1 MAKKNE
7 AYIEFKAKTDG
18 FQKGIK
24 DMNSQLKTASNE
36 LRLNSTELKGAGES
50 AKLLSD
56 RQAILQK
63 ELQASAQK
71 VALTEQSLAECKAT
85 LGENSKEYQSLS
97 NAVLAAKNQQ
107 AAIQNELNATTQ
119 KLAALESENK
129 RAVSSFGQL
138 TDKIDK
144 QESELDSLKKAYT
157 EAALSKGK
165 DSDEAKALGKQ
176 IESLSG
182 ELLKNKKE
190 IDNAEN
196 SADKFDKT
204 LGYLKDKVKDTS
216 DGFTVA
222 KGAISTFIGN
232 GLTALVDKAKD
243 AASEIYHLAEE
254 TREFRQDLG
263 TLETAFSQAG
273 FSADVAKN
281 TWRELYGI
289 FGEDDK
295 AVEAAN
301 NIARMAK
308 NQNDLNNWV
317 RITTGI
323 WGTYQ
328 DALPVEGLAEAAGE
342 TAKTGQVTGG
352 LADALNWSSEAA
364 KMFAGYMSKDVT
376 TAEDAFNVAL
386 SKCTNEQE
394 RQKLVTDTLTQ
405 LYGKAADKYNETNK
419 SVTEANKA
427 TADYSLTQAK
437 MGEKIEPVTT
447 AVKNGFNGI
456 LEKIIELAGDGNF
469 DDFSSKV
476 TESFDKAQESLEW
489 FSGNLPSVTALFGGL
504 TAAIVAQTAATK
516 LKKVADTA
524 AAAGTTILKVAQ
536 QGLNAAFKANAIG
549 IVLTGIT
556 LLVSAFIYLWNNC
569 EGFRNF
575 FINMWE
581 KIKTAFSA
589 VVEWIK
595 TTAGKVVNF
604 FKNNW
609 KSILLFIANPFAG
622 AFKLLWDNC
631 EGFRNFFIET
641 WEKIKT
647 AFSAVVEWF
656 KGAIESIAGFFTRL
670 WEGVKTVFETIKNI
684 ITVALMFIVNII
696 KAAFDLI
703 TLPFRFIWENCKE
716 YVFAAFEKIK
726 EVISTAI
733 NKVKEIV
740 QIGFNFI
747 KEKIINPIKEAIS
760 AAVEKFEA
768 FKAAVAE
775 IIEKIKE
782 KISAVFT
789 AAKEKILTP
798 IIEAKDKA
806 VETFNAIKEKVSDKI
821 NQLKEKVTN
830 GFNTVKEKISAPIQ
844 AAKNKVNEVFTAI
857 KDFIVSKI
865 EAIKSKVTTVF
876 NAVKTAIETPI
887 NKAKE
892 TVKKGIDAI
901 KGFFDKLKI
910 KFPNI
915 KLPHFSIDGKFSL
928 SPPSVPKL
936 KIDWYAKGAAFT
948 APTIVP
954 TLSGLKGFGEAGREY
969 ALPLNER
976 SLTPLAN
983 LLNKLQFSGGSA
995 DYIANR
1001 VDSAIDRLANRLSRL
1016 EAAFYVDGERLATA
1030 TAVYDDNISGERAQ
1044 LEDRGLAV

>member
-36 LRLNSTELKGAGES
+36 LRLNSTEMKGAGES

-97 NAVLAAKNQQ
+97 NAVLVAKNQQ

-119 KLAALESENK
+119 KLNALESENK

-144 QESELDSLKKAYT
+144 QESELDSLKKAYA

-182 ELLKNKKE
+182 ELSENKKK
-190 IDNAEN
+190 INDAE
-196 SADKFDKT
+196 SAADKFDKT
-204 LGYLKDKVKDTS
+204 LEDLTNEAKDAS
-216 DGFTVA
+216 DGFTIA

-232 GLTALVDKAKD
+232 GLTALVGKAKD
-243 AASEIYHLAEE
+243 AASEIYNLAEE

-263 TLETAFSQAG
+263 TLETAFAQAG
-273 FSADVAKN
+273 FSADTAKN

-364 KMFAGYMSKDVT
+364 QMFAGYMSKDVT

-394 RQKLVTDTLTQ
+394 RQKLVTDTLIQ
-405 LYGKAADKYNETNK
+405 LYGNAADKYNETNK
-419 SVTEANKA
+419 SVTEANKV

-447 AVKNGFNGI
+447 SVKNGFNGI
-456 LEKIIELAGDGNF
+456 LEKIVELAGDGNF
-469 DDFSSKV
+469 NDFSTKI
-476 TESFDKAQESLEW
+476 TEAFDKVQKSMEW
-489 FSGNLPSVTALFGGL
+489 FNQNLPTVKTLFIGITTA
-504 TAAIVAQTAATK
+504 IIAQTAATK
-516 LKKVADTA
+516 LKTLADTA
-524 AAAGTTILKVAQ
+524 AAAGTTVMKIAQ
-536 QGLNAAFKANAIG
+536 QGLNAAMAANPIGLIITAI
-549 IVLTGIT
+549 TM
-556 LLVSAFIYLWNNC
+556 LVSGFIYLWNNC

-581 KIKTAFSA
+581 KIKS
-589 VVEWIK
+589 
-595 TTAGKVVNF
+595 
-604 FKNNW
+604 
-609 KSILLFIANPFAG
+609 
-622 AFKLLWDNC
+622 
-631 EGFRNFFIET
+631 
-641 WEKIKT
+641 

-656 KGAIESIAGFFTRL
+656 RGAIESVKSFFTGL
-670 WEGVKTVFETIKNI
+670 WEGIKNVFETIKNGI
-684 ITVALMFIVNII
+684 KVALMFIVELI
-696 KAAFDLI
+696 KGYFNLI
-703 TLPFRFIWENCKE
+703 TLPFRLIWENCGDKVIAIFNKIKE
-716 YVFAAFEKIK
+716 FISSVLEKIK
-726 EVISTAI
+726 EVVLKGF
-733 NKVKEIV
+733 NLVKEH
-740 QIGFNFI
+740 
-747 KEKIINPIKEAIS
+747 IIN
-760 AAVEKFEA
+760 
-768 FKAAVAE
+768 
-775 IIEKIKE
+775 
-782 KISAVFT
+782 
-789 AAKEKILTP
+789 P

-806 VETFNAIKEKVSDKI
+806 VETFNAIKEKISEKI
-821 NQLKEKVTN
+821 NQVKEKVTTV
-830 GFNTVKEKISAPIQ
+830 FNAVKEKISAPIQ

-857 KDFIVSKI
+857 KDSIASKI
-865 EAIKSKVTTVF
+865 EAIKSKVTTIF

-915 KLPHFSIDGKFSL
+915 KLPHFSIAGKFSL

>member
-36 LRLNSTELKGAGES
+36 LRLNSTEMKGAGES

-97 NAVLAAKNQQ
+97 NAVLVAKNQQ

-119 KLAALESENK
+119 KLNALESENK

-144 QESELDSLKKAYT
+144 QESELDSLKKAYA

-182 ELLKNKKE
+182 ELSENKKK
-190 IDNAEN
+190 INDAE
-196 SADKFDKT
+196 SAADKFDKT
-204 LGYLKDKVKDTS
+204 LEDLTNEAKDAS
-216 DGFTVA
+216 DGFTIA
-222 KGAISTFIGN
+222 KVAISTFIGN
-232 GLTALVDKAKD
+232 GLTALVGKAKD
-243 AASEIYHLAEE
+243 AASEIYNLAEE
-254 TREFRQDLG
+254 TWEFRQDLG
-263 TLETAFSQAG
+263 TLETAFAQAG
-273 FSADVAKN
+273 FSADTAKN

-364 KMFAGYMSKDVT
+364 QMFAGYMSKDVT

-394 RQKLVTDTLTQ
+394 RQKLVTDTLIQ
-405 LYGKAADKYNETNK
+405 LYGNAADKYNETNK
-419 SVTEANKA
+419 SVTEANKV

-447 AVKNGFNGI
+447 SVKNGFNGI
-456 LEKIIELAGDGNF
+456 LEKIVELAGDGNF
-469 DDFSSKV
+469 NDFSTKI
-476 TESFDKAQESLEW
+476 TEAFDKVQKSMEW
-489 FSGNLPSVTALFGGL
+489 FNQNLPTVKTLFIGITTA
-504 TAAIVAQTAATK
+504 IIAQTAATK
-516 LKKVADTA
+516 LKTLADTA
-524 AAAGTTILKVAQ
+524 AAAGTTVMKIAQ
-536 QGLNAAFKANAIG
+536 QGLNAAMAANPIGLIITAI
-549 IVLTGIT
+549 TM
-556 LLVSAFIYLWNNC
+556 LVSGFIYLWNNC

-581 KIKTAFSA
+581 KIKS
-589 VVEWIK
+589 
-595 TTAGKVVNF
+595 
-604 FKNNW
+604 
-609 KSILLFIANPFAG
+609 
-622 AFKLLWDNC
+622 
-631 EGFRNFFIET
+631 
-641 WEKIKT
+641 

-656 KGAIESIAGFFTRL
+656 RGAIESVKSFFTGL
-670 WEGVKTVFETIKNI
+670 WEGIKNVFETIKNGI
-684 ITVALMFIVNII
+684 KVALMFIVELI
-696 KAAFDLI
+696 KGYFNLI
-703 TLPFRFIWENCKE
+703 TLPFRLIWENCGDKVIAIFNKIKE
-716 YVFAAFEKIK
+716 FISSVLEKIK
-726 EVISTAI
+726 EVVL
-733 NKVKEIV
+733 KGFDLVKEH
-740 QIGFNFI
+740 
-747 KEKIINPIKEAIS
+747 IIN
-760 AAVEKFEA
+760 
-768 FKAAVAE
+768 
-775 IIEKIKE
+775 
-782 KISAVFT
+782 
-789 AAKEKILTP
+789 P
-798 IIEAKDKA
+798 IIEAKNKA
-806 VETFNAIKEKVSDKI
+806 VETFNAIKEKISEKI
-821 NQLKEKVTN
+821 NQVKEKVTTV
-830 GFNTVKEKISAPIQ
+830 FNAVKEKISAPIQ

-857 KDFIVSKI
+857 KDSIASKI
-865 EAIKSKVTTVF
+865 EAIKSKVTTIF

-915 KLPHFSIDGKFSL
+915 KLPHFSIAGKFSL

>member
-36 LRLNSTELKGAGES
+36 LRLNSTEMKGAGES

-97 NAVLAAKNQQ
+97 NAVLVAKNQQ

-119 KLAALESENK
+119 KLNALESENK

-144 QESELDSLKKAYT
+144 QESELDSLKKAYA

-182 ELLKNKKE
+182 ELSENKKK
-190 IDNAEN
+190 INDAE
-196 SADKFDKT
+196 SAADKFDKT
-204 LGYLKDKVKDTS
+204 LEDLTNEAKDAS
-216 DGFTVA
+216 DGFTIA
-222 KGAISTFIGN
+222 KGSISTFIGN
-232 GLTALVDKAKD
+232 GLTALVGKAKD
-243 AASEIYHLAEE
+243 AASEIYNLAEE

-263 TLETAFSQAG
+263 TLETAFAQAG
-273 FSADVAKN
+273 FSADTAKN

-364 KMFAGYMSKDVT
+364 QMFAGYMSKDVT

-394 RQKLVTDTLTQ
+394 RQKLVTDTLIQ
-405 LYGKAADKYNETNK
+405 LYGNAADKYNETNK
-419 SVTEANKA
+419 SVTEANKV

-447 AVKNGFNGI
+447 SVKNGFNGI
-456 LEKIIELAGDGNF
+456 LEKIVELAGDGNF
-469 DDFSSKV
+469 NDFSTKI
-476 TESFDKAQESLEW
+476 TEAFDKVQKSMEW
-489 FSGNLPSVTALFGGL
+489 FNQNLPTVKTLFIGITTA
-504 TAAIVAQTAATK
+504 IIAQTAATK
-516 LKKVADTA
+516 LKTLADTA
-524 AAAGTTILKVAQ
+524 AAAGTTVMKIAQ
-536 QGLNAAFKANAIG
+536 QGLNAAMAANPIGLIITAI
-549 IVLTGIT
+549 TM
-556 LLVSAFIYLWNNC
+556 LVSGFIYLWNNC

-581 KIKTAFSA
+581 KIKS
-589 VVEWIK
+589 
-595 TTAGKVVNF
+595 
-604 FKNNW
+604 
-609 KSILLFIANPFAG
+609 
-622 AFKLLWDNC
+622 
-631 EGFRNFFIET
+631 
-641 WEKIKT
+641 

-656 KGAIESIAGFFTRL
+656 RGAIESLKSFFTGL
-670 WEGVKTVFETIKNI
+670 WEGIKNVFETIKNGI
-684 ITVALMFIVNII
+684 KVALMFIVELI
-696 KAAFDLI
+696 KGYFNLI
-703 TLPFRFIWENCKE
+703 TLPFRLIWENCGDKVIAIFNKIKE
-716 YVFAAFEKIK
+716 FISSVLEKIK
-726 EVISTAI
+726 EVVLKGF
-733 NKVKEIV
+733 NLVKEH
-740 QIGFNFI
+740 
-747 KEKIINPIKEAIS
+747 IIN
-760 AAVEKFEA
+760 
-768 FKAAVAE
+768 
-775 IIEKIKE
+775 
-782 KISAVFT
+782 
-789 AAKEKILTP
+789 P

-806 VETFNAIKEKVSDKI
+806 VETFNAIKEKISEKI
-821 NQLKEKVTN
+821 NQVKEKVTTV
-830 GFNTVKEKISAPIQ
+830 FNAVKEKISAPIQ

-857 KDFIVSKI
+857 KDSIASKI
-865 EAIKSKVTTVF
+865 EAIKSKVTTIF

-915 KLPHFSIDGKFSL
+915 KLPHFSIAGKFSL

-954 TLSGLKGFGEAGREY
+954 TLSGLKGFGEAGSEY

>member
-36 LRLNSTELKGAGES
+36 LRLNSTEMKGAGES

-97 NAVLAAKNQQ
+97 NAVLVAKNQQ

-119 KLAALESENK
+119 KLTALESENK

-144 QESELDSLKKAYT
+144 QESELDSLKKAYA

-182 ELLKNKKE
+182 ELSENKKKINE
-190 IDNAEN
+190 AEKA
-196 SADKFDKT
+196 ADKFDKT
-204 LGYLKDKVKDTS
+204 LEDTEKKSLSLKDNLGKLAL
-216 DGFTVA
+216 GF
-222 KGAISTFIGN
+222 
-232 GLTALVDKAKD
+232 TALVAGAEKAGKAAID
-243 AASEIYHLAEE
+243 AFNEVDEGADNVIRATGATGAAAEE
-254 TREFRQDLG
+254 LEASYKNVATSIVGDFGEIGSTLGEVNTRFEFTGSEAEAATEKFLKFADVTGIDAVTAVQDVSRAIESSGLKSKDYSNILDSLTKAGQATGISVDKLAAALTDNGAVMREMDFNTNETIALLSQFEVSGVNSQTVVRGMQKAIVTWGKEGKNAKEEFSKMVEGIQNGSVTAGEAYTVFGTKAGVELVDAIKSGRFEYEKMLGVVNDSKG
-263 TLETAFSQAG
+263 TLETTFDDTIDGGYKLEQAAQNAKVALADVGEVVGDAITPVVETFGSKVLPAVTEGIKGIQDAWQWIKDNKASVIVGVTGLAAG
-273 FSADVAKN
+273 FAI
-281 TWRELYGI
+281 L
-289 FGEDDK
+289 
-295 AVEAAN
+295 
-301 NIARMAK
+301 
-308 NQNDLNNWV
+308 
-317 RITTGI
+317 
-323 WGTYQ
+323 
-328 DALPVEGLAEAAGE
+328 EGA
-342 TAKTGQVTGG
+342 QI
-352 LADALNWSSEAA
+352 AA
-364 KMFAGYMSKDVT
+364 K
-376 TAEDAFNVAL
+376 
-386 SKCTNEQE
+386 
-394 RQKLVTDTLTQ
+394 
-405 LYGKAADKYNETNK
+405 AAA
-419 SVTEANKA
+419 VKA
-427 TADYSLTQAK
+427 T
-437 MGEKIEPVTT
+437 
-447 AVKNGFNGI
+447 
-456 LEKIIELAGDGNF
+456 
-469 DDFSSKV
+469 
-476 TESFDKAQESLEW
+476 
-489 FSGNLPSVTALFGGL
+489 
-504 TAAIVAQTAATK
+504 VATSIQTATQW
-516 LKKVADTA
+516 L
-524 AAAGTTILKVAQ
+524 
-536 QGLNAAFKANAIG
+536 LNAALNANPIG
-549 IVLTGIT
+549 IVVMAIAA
-556 LLVSAFIYLWNNC
+556 LVAGFIYLWNNC

-581 KIKTAFSA
+581 KIKS
-589 VVEWIK
+589 
-595 TTAGKVVNF
+595 
-604 FKNNW
+604 
-609 KSILLFIANPFAG
+609 
-622 AFKLLWDNC
+622 
-631 EGFRNFFIET
+631 
-641 WEKIKT
+641 

-656 KGAIESIAGFFTRL
+656 RGAIESVKSFFTGL
-670 WEGVKTVFETIKNI
+670 WEGVKNVFETIKNGI
-684 ITVALMFIVNII
+684 KVALMFIVELI
-696 KAAFDLI
+696 KGYFNLI
-703 TLPFRFIWENCKE
+703 TLPFRLIWENCGDKVIAIFNKIKE
-716 YVFAAFEKIK
+716 FISSVLEKIK
-726 EVISTAI
+726 EVVLKGF
-733 NKVKEIV
+733 NLVKEH
-740 QIGFNFI
+740 
-747 KEKIINPIKEAIS
+747 IIN
-760 AAVEKFEA
+760 
-768 FKAAVAE
+768 
-775 IIEKIKE
+775 
-782 KISAVFT
+782 
-789 AAKEKILTP
+789 P

-806 VETFNAIKEKVSDKI
+806 VETFNAIKEKISEKI
-821 NQLKEKVTN
+821 NQVKEKVTTV
-830 GFNTVKEKISAPIQ
+830 FNAVKEKISAPIQ

-857 KDFIVSKI
+857 KDSIASKI
-865 EAIKSKVTTVF
+865 EAIKSKVTTIF

-915 KLPHFSIDGKFSL
+915 KLPHFSIAGKFSL

>member
-36 LRLNSTELKGAGES
+36 LRLNSTEMKGAGES

-97 NAVLAAKNQQ
+97 NAVLVAKNQQ

-119 KLAALESENK
+119 KLNALESENK

-144 QESELDSLKKAYT
+144 QESELDSLKKAYA

-182 ELLKNKKE
+182 ELSENKKK
-190 IDNAEN
+190 INDAE
-196 SADKFDKT
+196 SAADKFDKT
-204 LGYLKDKVKDTS
+204 LEDLTNEAKDAS
-216 DGFTVA
+216 DGFTIA

-232 GLTALVDKAKD
+232 GLTALVGKAKD
-243 AASEIYHLAEE
+243 AASEIYNLAEE

-263 TLETAFSQAG
+263 TLETAFAQAG
-273 FSADVAKN
+273 FSADTAKN

-364 KMFAGYMSKDVT
+364 QMFAGYMSKDVT

-394 RQKLVTDTLTQ
+394 RQKLVTDTLIQ
-405 LYGKAADKYNETNK
+405 LYGNAADKYNETNK
-419 SVTEANKA
+419 SVTEANKV

-447 AVKNGFNGI
+447 SVKNGFNGI
-456 LEKIIELAGDGNF
+456 LEKIVELAGDGNF
-469 DDFSSKV
+469 NDFSTKI
-476 TESFDKAQESLEW
+476 TESFDKVQKSMEW
-489 FSGNLPSVTALFGGL
+489 FNQNLPTVKTLFIGITTA
-504 TAAIVAQTAATK
+504 IIAQTAATK
-516 LKKVADTA
+516 LKTLADTA
-524 AAAGTTILKVAQ
+524 AAAGTTVMKIAQ
-536 QGLNAAFKANAIG
+536 QGLNAAMAANPIGLIITAI
-549 IVLTGIT
+549 TM
-556 LLVSAFIYLWNNC
+556 LVSGFIYLWNNC

-581 KIKTAFSA
+581 KIKS
-589 VVEWIK
+589 
-595 TTAGKVVNF
+595 
-604 FKNNW
+604 
-609 KSILLFIANPFAG
+609 
-622 AFKLLWDNC
+622 
-631 EGFRNFFIET
+631 
-641 WEKIKT
+641 

-656 KGAIESIAGFFTRL
+656 RGAIESVKSFFTGL
-670 WEGVKTVFETIKNI
+670 WEGIKNVFETIKNGI
-684 ITVALMFIVNII
+684 KVALMFIVELI
-696 KAAFDLI
+696 KGYFNLI
-703 TLPFRFIWENCKE
+703 TLPFRLIWENCGDKVIAIFNKIKE
-716 YVFAAFEKIK
+716 FISSVLEKIK
-726 EVISTAI
+726 EVVL
-733 NKVKEIV
+733 K
-740 QIGFNFI
+740 GFNLI
-747 KEKIINPIKEAIS
+747 KEHIIN
-760 AAVEKFEA
+760 
-768 FKAAVAE
+768 
-775 IIEKIKE
+775 
-782 KISAVFT
+782 
-789 AAKEKILTP
+789 P

-806 VETFNAIKEKVSDKI
+806 VETFNAIKEKISEKI
-821 NQLKEKVTN
+821 NQVKEKVTTV
-830 GFNTVKEKISAPIQ
+830 FNAVKEKISAPIQ

-857 KDFIVSKI
+857 KDSIASKI
-865 EAIKSKVTTVF
+865 EAIKSKVTTIF

-915 KLPHFSIDGKFSL
+915 KLPHFSIAGKFSL

>member
-36 LRLNSTELKGAGES
+36 LRLNSTEMKGAGES

-97 NAVLAAKNQQ
+97 NAVLVAKNQQ

-119 KLAALESENK
+119 KLNALESENK

-138 TDKIDK
+138 TDKIGK
-144 QESELDSLKKAYT
+144 QESELDSLKKAYA

-182 ELLKNKKE
+182 ELSENKKK
-190 IDNAEN
+190 INDAE
-196 SADKFDKT
+196 SAADKFDKT
-204 LGYLKDKVKDTS
+204 LEDLTNEAKDAS
-216 DGFTVA
+216 DGFTIA
-222 KGAISTFIGN
+222 KGALSTFIGN
-232 GLTALVDKAKD
+232 GLTALVGKAKD
-243 AASEIYHLAEE
+243 AASEIYNLAEE

-263 TLETAFSQAG
+263 TLETAFAQAG
-273 FSADVAKN
+273 FSADTAKN

-364 KMFAGYMSKDVT
+364 RMFAGYMSKDVT

-394 RQKLVTDTLTQ
+394 RQKLVTDTLIQ
-405 LYGKAADKYNETNK
+405 LYGNAADKYNETNK
-419 SVTEANKA
+419 SVTEANKV

-447 AVKNGFNGI
+447 SVKNGFNGI
-456 LEKIIELAGDGNF
+456 LEKIVELAGDGNF
-469 DDFSSKV
+469 NDFSTKI
-476 TESFDKAQESLEW
+476 TEAFDKVQKSMEW
-489 FSGNLPSVTALFGGL
+489 FNQNLPTVKTLFIGITTA
-504 TAAIVAQTAATK
+504 IIAQTAATK
-516 LKKVADTA
+516 LKTLADTA
-524 AAAGTTILKVAQ
+524 AAAGTTVMKIAQ
-536 QGLNAAFKANAIG
+536 QGLNAAMAANPIGLIITAI
-549 IVLTGIT
+549 TM
-556 LLVSAFIYLWNNC
+556 LVSGFIYLWNNC

-581 KIKTAFSA
+581 KIKS
-589 VVEWIK
+589 
-595 TTAGKVVNF
+595 
-604 FKNNW
+604 
-609 KSILLFIANPFAG
+609 
-622 AFKLLWDNC
+622 
-631 EGFRNFFIET
+631 
-641 WEKIKT
+641 

-656 KGAIESIAGFFTRL
+656 RGAIESVKSFFTGL
-670 WEGVKTVFETIKNI
+670 WEGIKNVFETIKNGI
-684 ITVALMFIVNII
+684 KVALMFIVELI
-696 KAAFDLI
+696 KGYFNLI
-703 TLPFRFIWENCKE
+703 TLPFRLIWENCGDKVIAIFNKIKE
-716 YVFAAFEKIK
+716 FISSVLEKIK
-726 EVISTAI
+726 EVVLKGF
-733 NKVKEIV
+733 NLVKEH
-740 QIGFNFI
+740 
-747 KEKIINPIKEAIS
+747 IIN
-760 AAVEKFEA
+760 
-768 FKAAVAE
+768 
-775 IIEKIKE
+775 
-782 KISAVFT
+782 
-789 AAKEKILTP
+789 P
-798 IIEAKDKA
+798 IIEAKNKA
-806 VETFNAIKEKVSDKI
+806 VETFNAIKEKISEKI
-821 NQLKEKVTN
+821 NQVKEKVTTV
-830 GFNTVKEKISAPIQ
+830 FNAVKEKISAPIQ

-857 KDFIVSKI
+857 KDSIASKI
-865 EAIKSKVTTVF
+865 EAIKSKVTTIF

-915 KLPHFSIDGKFSL
+915 KLPHFSIAGKFSL